1 MEGRGAGEAAPL
13 RAVTA
18 RVCSLADRLGVSRA
32 EAFDV
37 ARLSA
42 ASGVPE
48 GVVKALLNG
57 RPGGERDVQTRFLQ
71 RLDLLRRTRLR
82 PDGRRYTQR
91 EIADGAGMSRQQA
104 GALLNGDRRPTME
117 HCDALQ
123 RFFGVHAGFLTA
135 EDPEALVGALQRT
148 ERELLRRLAEAPG
161 REGPGHE
168 AWGREGA
175 VPPGAG
181 FTGAGH
187 EGPGL
192 EGPGLE
198 GPGLEGAARDRA
210 DRAAA
215 EGGRA
220 HGTEDALERLLRDH
234 GVRGIAWRAA
244 QLPTDQHRDKVA
256 EWLDMLLES
265 VRRPGP

>member
-1 MEGRGAGEAAPL
+1 MENRGAGQAAPL
-13 RAVTA
+13 RAVAA
-18 RVCSLADRLGVSRA
+18 RVSSLADRLGVPR
-32 EAFDV
+32 EEVFDV
-37 ARLSA
+37 SRLSA

-48 GVVKALLNG
+48 GAVKALLNG

-135 EDPEALVGALQRT
+135 EDPEALTGALQRT
-148 ERELLRRLAEAPG
+148 ERELLRRLADREARPPSPDPAAG
-161 REGPGHE
+161 S
-168 AWGREGA
+168 
-175 VPPGAG
+175 VPARSHAG
-181 FTGAGH
+181 TDVA
-187 EGPGL
+187 
-192 EGPGLE
+192 
-198 GPGLEGAARDRA
+198 
-210 DRAAA
+210 
-215 EGGRA
+215 
-220 HGTEDALERLLRDH
+220 EDALERLLRDH

-265 VRRPGP
+265 VRRPES